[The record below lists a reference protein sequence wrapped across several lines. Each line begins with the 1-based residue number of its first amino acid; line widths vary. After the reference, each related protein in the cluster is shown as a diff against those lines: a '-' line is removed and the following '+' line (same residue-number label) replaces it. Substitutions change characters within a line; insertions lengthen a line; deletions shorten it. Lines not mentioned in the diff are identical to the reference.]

1 MYICIYYQYLK
12 KSIQDFYPCKHCV
25 LHGKNHWPL
34 VFSTDLNLFSPNCCA
49 LSRHASSH
57 RRQQKHKKKKKRT
70 GTSQGNNNE
79 PIQFVTDSQ
88 KRKRVE
94 EPSRVNVIEVSLKVD
109 RVERVVKRI
118 VSTHLL
124 EPNR

>member
-1 MYICIYYQYLK
+1 MCVVPTCV
-12 KSIQDFYPCKHCV
+12 KS
-25 LHGKNHWPL
+25 
-34 VFSTDLNLFSPNCCA
+34 STSA
-49 LSRHASSH
+49 EA
-57 RRQQKHKKKKKRT
+57 QKKKRRKGT

-88 KRKRVE
+88 KRKWVE

>member
-1 MYICIYYQYLK
+1 MGRIIGHLCSARILT
-12 KSIQDFYPCKHCV
+12 
-25 LHGKNHWPL
+25 
-34 VFSTDLNLFSPNCCA
+34 FSLRIVVRCPDMRQVIDV
-49 LSRHASSH
+49 SRST
-57 RRQQKHKKKKKRT
+57 KKRRKGT

-88 KRKRVE
+88 KRKWVE